1 MAEKK
6 KENFGRKLQ
15 KAGRNFGNGFRS
27 LFGLEE
33 KPSLGSHENIDRLDK
48 NFQPQ
53 QNFNSSE
60 VTVTKE
66 TLPAEPEIWVLQYAK

>member
-53 QNFNSSE
+53 QKIHSALLLHQEGRQKYWMPN
-60 VTVTKE
+60 
-66 TLPAEPEIWVLQYAK
+66 